1 MIIFIDNMQIDKL
14 QFGQILLCLHTRFL
28 LVVFC
33 SQHNAFCI
41 FFNSIDE
48 KQQDSEGFPT
58 ICTVY

>member
-14 QFGQILLCLHTRFL
+14 QLGQILLCLHTRFL

-41 FFNSIDE
+41 FLQFD
-48 KQQDSEGFPT
+48 
-58 ICTVY
+58 